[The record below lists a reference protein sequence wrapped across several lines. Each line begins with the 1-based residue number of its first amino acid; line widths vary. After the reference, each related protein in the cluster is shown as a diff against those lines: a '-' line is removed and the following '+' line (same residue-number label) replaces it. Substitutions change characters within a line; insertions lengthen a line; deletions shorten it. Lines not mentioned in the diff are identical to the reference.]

1 MITVRIVRDSSRK
14 VTGIFLNGHSGY
26 AEAGS
31 DIVCAGAS
39 TLVYT
44 LANSLERIC
53 GLDTEYST
61 RIAEDIGDGNVSA
74 EIVIPEGRI
83 RDQAAKD
90 RAQVIME
97 TVILGF
103 ISLAESVNDGGNKYV
118 NIVEEI

>member
-97 TVILGF
+97 TIILGF